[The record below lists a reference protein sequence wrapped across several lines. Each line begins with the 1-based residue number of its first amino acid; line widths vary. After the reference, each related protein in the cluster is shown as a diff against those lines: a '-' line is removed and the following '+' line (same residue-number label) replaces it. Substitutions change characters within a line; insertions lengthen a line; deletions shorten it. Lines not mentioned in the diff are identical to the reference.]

1 MVRFLWS
8 VTAMLIVMAGFTAP
22 SGAITLEEV
31 KERGEL
37 NCGVSTGLPGFSNP
51 DSEGKWSGLDVDICR
66 AVAAAVLGDAG
77 RVKFVPLT
85 EKTQMTA
92 LQSGEVD
99 LLSKSIAWT
108 MTGDTALGLH
118 FTGISLYDGQSL
130 LVRRILNVT
139 SALELSGVILCLQ
152 GGSAYG
158 ARLQDYLKEH
168 NIVYKV
174 LATGDTA
181 QDLEEIA
188 AGRCDVMT
196 GRRSRLYG
204 LLRKIEKPEELMVLP
219 EVISREP
226 VGPVVRQ
233 GDDGWFNLVRWTL
246 FAMINAEAYGVS
258 SVTVEAA
265 KLSSEPNVRRL
276 LGLEGIKGKG
286 LGVADDWVY
295 QVIRQVGNYGEIFE
309 RNIGTGSPLKMDRG
323 LNALWNKGGI
333 LYAPPMN

>member
-1 MVRFLWS
+1 
-8 VTAMLIVMAGFTAP
+8 MLIVMAGFTAP

-37 NCGVSTGLPGFSNP
+37 NCGVSAGLPGFSYP
-51 DSEGKWSGLDVDICR
+51 DAEGKWSGLDVDICR
-66 AVAAAVLGDAG
+66 AVAAAALGDAG
-77 RVKFVPLT
+77 KVKFLPLT

-99 LLSKSIAWT
+99 LLSKSAAWT

-118 FTGISLYDGQSL
+118 FTGVSLYDGQSF
-130 LVRRILNVT
+130 LVRRKLNVT
-139 SALELSGVILCLQ
+139 SALELSGVELCLQ
-152 GGSAYG
+152 EGSAYG
-158 ARLQDYLKEH
+158 ARLQDYFKEH
-168 NIVYKV
+168 NILYKV
-174 LATGDTA
+174 LATADTA
-181 QDLEEIA
+181 QDLKEIS

-204 LLRKIEKPEELMVLP
+204 LLRKNEKPEEFMILP

-233 GDDGWFNLVRWTL
+233 GDDGWFNLVRWTH

-265 KLSSEPNVRRL
+265 KLSSDPNVRRL

-309 RNIGTGSPLKMDRG
+309 RNIGIGSPLKMDRG
-323 LNALWNKGGI
+323 LNELWNKGGI